1 MSNTIED
8 IKTRRAIRKYQAKM
22 PTEAELKT
30 VMDAATWAPTGA
42 GSQCP
47 VIVLV
52 KDKAVYDKLEK
63 LNADVIGGKVGAHPF
78 YGAPCV
84 AVVLVDKTAPTPVY
98 DGSLVLG
105 TMMLAAHAVGLGS
118 CWIHRA
124 KETFETAEGKALLRQ
139 WGLDPEKYIGVG
151 NCILGY
157 AAEEGKAAPRKK
169 DYVKVI

>member
-1 MSNTIED
+1 
-8 IKTRRAIRKYQAKM
+8 M
-22 PTEAELKT
+22 PKDSELKT
-30 VMDAATWAPTGA
+30 VMEAATWAPTGA

-47 VIVLV
+47 VIILV
-52 KDKAVYDKLEK
+52 KDKATFAKLEK
-63 LNADVIGGKVGAHPF
+63 LNADAAGGKLGEHPF

-84 AVVLVDKTAPTPVY
+84 AVVLADKTAPTPVC

-124 KETFETAEGKALLRQ
+124 KETFETPEGKALLKD
-139 WGLDPEKYIGVG
+139 WGLDPDKYIGVG

-157 AAEEGKAAPRKK
+157 AAQEGKAAPRKK
-169 DYVKVI
+169 DYVKVV